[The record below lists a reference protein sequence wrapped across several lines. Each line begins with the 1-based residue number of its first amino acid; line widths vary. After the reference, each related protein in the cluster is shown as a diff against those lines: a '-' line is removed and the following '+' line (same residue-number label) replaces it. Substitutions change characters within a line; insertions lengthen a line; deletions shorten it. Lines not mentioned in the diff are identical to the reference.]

1 MIMTE
6 FESIIFGIIFLL
18 LYKIYINI
26 NNKKKKKSTDI
37 LDVKVTNNI
46 NININKAKLTLNFNK
61 IECKCK
67 TFFIDESEL
76 EGCEYCIAEYL
87 NKHKFNRKNFEII

>member
-1 MIMTE
+1 MILTE

-18 LYKIYINI
+18 LYKAYINI
-26 NNKKKKKSTDI
+26 TNKKKKKSNDM
-37 LDVKVTNNI
+37 LDKKVVNNI
-46 NININKAKLTLNFNK
+46 HININKTKLTFNLNN

-76 EGCEYCIAEYL
+76 KGCEYCITEYI
-87 NKHKFNRKNFEII
+87 NKHKFNRKNFEKI